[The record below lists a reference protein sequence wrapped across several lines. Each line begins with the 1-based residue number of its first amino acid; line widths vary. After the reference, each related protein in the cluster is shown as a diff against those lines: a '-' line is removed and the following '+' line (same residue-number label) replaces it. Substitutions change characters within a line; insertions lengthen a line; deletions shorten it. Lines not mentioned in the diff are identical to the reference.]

1 MLEIVYHILI
11 GLSERGAA
19 FLEKLEI
26 TGGRPLFGEI
36 AVCGAKN
43 AAVAIIPAALLV
55 NGVCRIENIPNI
67 KDVRLIID
75 MLVQLGAKVTYI
87 NDTTIQVDSTKLKTH
102 IAPSELASKMRAS
115 YYLLGALLGR
125 MNKAEVSLPGG
136 CNFGVRP
143 IDLHEKGFKAL
154 GAKVDIEEGIVF
166 AEAEKLVGTNIYL
179 DTVSVGATINIMLA
193 AALAKGKTVIENAAK
208 EPHIVDVANFLNAM
222 GANVRGAGTDVI
234 RITGVSEMRG
244 GSYSIIPD
252 QIEAG
257 TFMLLAA
264 AAGGE
269 VLVRNIIPKHMD
281 TIVSKLEEMGVKVT
295 EYDDSIRI
303 ERTGE
308 LKGAHVRT
316 MPYPGFPTDMQPQM
330 VALLSTVSGK
340 SVMVEDVW
348 ENRYQYVDQLRLMGA
363 QIEVSGKR
371 ASIDG
376 AKLHGASVT
385 ATDLRAGA
393 ALIIAAAAT
402 DGVTEILSPHYID
415 RGYSDIER
423 RLRSIGVKIE
433 RIFEAD

>member
-1 MLEIVYHILI
+1 M
-11 GLSERGAA
+11 
-19 FLEKLEI
+19 EKLKI
-26 TGGRPLFGEI
+26 TGGNPLFGEI

-55 NGVCRIENIPNI
+55 NGVCRIENIPDI
-67 KDVRLIID
+67 KDVRRIVE

-87 NDTTIQVDSTKLKTH
+87 DDTTILVDSTKLKTH
-102 IAPSELASKMRAS
+102 IAPRELAGKMRAS

-125 MNKAEVSLPGG
+125 MKKAEVALPGG

-143 IDLHEKGFKAL
+143 IDLHEKGFVSMGADFCVED
-154 GAKVDIEEGIVF
+154 GIAKVSADNLHGGNV
-166 AEAEKLVGTNIYL
+166 YL

-193 AALAKGKTVIENAAK
+193 AVLANGKTVIENAAR

-222 GANVRGAGTDVI
+222 GAKVRGAGTDTI
-234 RITGVSEMRG
+234 RITGVEEMRG

-269 VLVRNIIPKHMD
+269 VLVRNIIPRHMD
-281 TIVSKLEEMGVKVT
+281 CLVSKLEEMGVKIT
-295 EYDDSIRI
+295 QYDDSVRV
-303 ERTGE
+303 ERTGQ
-308 LKGAHVRT
+308 LRGISVRT
-316 MPYPGFPTDMQPQM
+316 MPYPGFPTDLQPQI
-330 VALLSTVSGK
+330 VAMLSTVNGK
-340 SVMVEDVW
+340 SVVLEDVW
-348 ENRYQYVDQLRLMGA
+348 ESRFQYVEQLVNMGA
-363 QIEVSGKR
+363 DIKIEGKR
-371 ASIDG
+371 AIINGGHLSG
-376 AKLHGASVT
+376 ADVT

-393 ALIIAAAAT
+393 ALMIAGAAAE
-402 DGVTEILSPHYID
+402 GVTCIASPHYID

-423 RLRSIGVKIE
+423 RLRSVGVKIE

>member
-1 MLEIVYHILI
+1 M
-11 GLSERGAA
+11 
-19 FLEKLEI
+19 EKLEI
-26 TGGRPLFGEI
+26 TGGKPLFGEI

-43 AAVAIIPAALLV
+43 AAVAIIPATLLV
-55 NGVCRIENIPNI
+55 SGVCRIENIPDI

-75 MLVQLGAKVTYI
+75 MLVSLGAKVTYI
-87 NDTTIQVDSTKLKTH
+87 NDNTISVDSTKIKTH
-102 IAPSELASKMRAS
+102 IAPTALASKMRAS
-115 YYLLGALLGR
+115 YYFLGALLGR
-125 MNKAEVSLPGG
+125 MKKAEVALPGG

-143 IDLHEKGFKAL
+143 IDLHEKGFRAL
-154 GAKVDIEEGIVF
+154 GADVDVKDGIVSV
-166 AEAEKLVGTNIYL
+166 EAKKLKGNSIYL

-193 AALAKGKTVIENAAK
+193 AVLSEGKTIIENAAK

-222 GANVRGAGTDVI
+222 GAQVRGAGTDVI
-234 RITGVSEMRG
+234 RITGVREMRG
-244 GSYSIIPD
+244 GTYSIIPD

-269 VLVRNIIPKHMD
+269 VLVRNIIPKHMESL
-281 TIVSKLEEMGVKVT
+281 VSKLEEMGVNVT

-303 ERTGE
+303 ESTGK
-308 LKGAHVRT
+308 LSGAQVRT
-316 MPYPGFPTDMQPQM
+316 KPYPGFPTDLQPQM
-330 VALLSTVSGK
+330 VALLSTANGK
-340 SVMVEDVW
+340 STMIEDVW
-348 ENRYQYVDQLRLMGA
+348 DNRYQYVDELKKMGA
-363 QIEVSGKR
+363 MIE
-371 ASIDG
+371 IDG
-376 AKLHGASVT
+376 KKAKIEGKKLTGASVT

-393 ALIIAAAAT
+393 AMIIAAAAT

>member
-1 MLEIVYHILI
+1 M
-11 GLSERGAA
+11 
-19 FLEKLEI
+19 LEKLKI
-26 TGGRPLFGEI
+26 TGGNQLFGEI

-55 NGVCRIENIPNI
+55 NGVCRIENIPDI

-75 MLVQLGAKVTYI
+75 MLVELGASVTYVD
-87 NDTTIQVDSTKLKTH
+87 DTTIEVNASKLKTH
-102 IAPSELASKMRAS
+102 IAPSLLASKMRAS

-125 MNKAEVSLPGG
+125 MNRAEVSLPGG
-136 CNFGVRP
+136 CNFGTRP
-143 IDLHEKGFKAL
+143 IDLHEKGFRAM
-154 GAKVDIEEGIVF
+154 GAEVRIEEGIVY
-166 AEAEKLVGTNIYL
+166 AEAEKLTGSTIYL

-193 AALAKGKTVIENAAK
+193 AVLAKGRTVIENAAK

-234 RITGVSEMRG
+234 RINGVSEMRG

-269 VLVRNIIPKHMD
+269 VLVRNIIPRHMNCL
-281 TIVSKLEEMGVKVT
+281 TSKLEEMGVNVT

-303 ERTGE
+303 ERDGQLRGTSV
-308 LKGAHVRT
+308 KT
-316 MPYPGFPTDMQPQM
+316 MPYPGFPTDLQPQM
-330 VALLSTVSGK
+330 VALLATVSGK
-340 SVMVEDVW
+340 STVVENVW
-348 ENRYQYVDQLRLMGA
+348 DNRFQYIDQLLKMGA
-363 QIEVSGKR
+363 DIT
-371 ASIDG
+371 IDG
-376 AKLHGASVT
+376 RSAKISGNSLSGAEVT

-393 ALIIAAAAT
+393 ALIIAGAAAE
-402 DGVTEILSPHYID
+402 GVTEISSPHYID

>member
-1 MLEIVYHILI
+1 M
-11 GLSERGAA
+11 
-19 FLEKLEI
+19 LEKLKI
-26 TGGRPLFGEI
+26 TGGKQLFGEI

-55 NGVCRIENIPNI
+55 NGVCRIENIPDI
-67 KDVRLIID
+67 KDVRLIIE
-75 MLVQLGAKVTYI
+75 MLVKLGARVTYVD
-87 NDTTIQVDSTKLKTH
+87 DTTIEVDSSKLKTH
-102 IAPSELASKMRAS
+102 IAPCELASRMRAS

-125 MNKAEVSLPGG
+125 MKRAEVSLPGG
-136 CNFGVRP
+136 CNFGTRP
-143 IDLHEKGFKAL
+143 IDLHEKGFRAM
-154 GAKVDIEEGIVF
+154 GATVEIKDGIVYT
-166 AEAEKLVGTNIYL
+166 EARQLTGTTIYL

-193 AALAKGKTVIENAAK
+193 AVLAKGRTVIENAAK

-234 RITGVSEMRG
+234 RINGVPEMKG
-244 GSYSIIPD
+244 GTYSIIPD

-269 VLVRNIIPKHMD
+269 VLVRNIIPTHMNCL
-281 TIVSKLEEMGVKVT
+281 TSKLEEMGVNVT

-303 ERTGE
+303 ERDGN
-308 LKGAHVRT
+308 LKGTSVRT
-316 MPYPGFPTDMQPQM
+316 MPYPGFPTDLQPQM
-330 VALLSTVSGK
+330 VALLSTVGGK
-340 SVMVEDVW
+340 STVDENVW
-348 ENRYQYVDQLRLMGA
+348 DNRFQYIDQLLNMGA
-363 QIEVSGKR
+363 DITINGRRANISGTT
-371 ASIDG
+371 
-376 AKLHGASVT
+376 LHGAEVT

-393 ALIIAAAAT
+393 ALIIAGAAAE
-402 DGVTEILSPHYID
+402 GVTEIASPHYID

>member
-1 MLEIVYHILI
+1 M
-11 GLSERGAA
+11 
-19 FLEKLEI
+19 LEKLKI
-26 TGGRPLFGEI
+26 TGGKQLFGEI

-55 NGVCRIENIPNI
+55 NGVCRIENIPDI

-75 MLVQLGAKVTYI
+75 MLVRLGASVTYVD
-87 NDTTIQVDSTKLKTH
+87 DTTIEVNSSKLKTH
-102 IAPSELASKMRAS
+102 IAPMELASRMRAS

-125 MNKAEVSLPGG
+125 MNRAEVSLPGG
-136 CNFGVRP
+136 CNFGTRP
-143 IDLHEKGFKAL
+143 IDLHEKGFRAM
-154 GAKVDIEEGIVF
+154 GATVEIKDGIVYT
-166 AEAEKLVGTNIYL
+166 EAQQLTGTTIYL

-193 AALAKGKTVIENAAK
+193 AVLAKGRTVIENAAK

-234 RITGVSEMRG
+234 RINGVPEMKG
-244 GSYSIIPD
+244 GTYSIIPD

-269 VLVRNIIPKHMD
+269 VLVRNIIPTHMNCL
-281 TIVSKLEEMGVKVT
+281 TSKLEEMGVNVT

-303 ERTGE
+303 ESDGN
-308 LKGAHVRT
+308 LKGTSVRT
-316 MPYPGFPTDMQPQM
+316 MPYPGFPTDLQPQM
-330 VALLSTVSGK
+330 VALLSTVGGK
-340 SVMVEDVW
+340 STVDENVW
-348 ENRYQYVDQLRLMGA
+348 DNRFQYISELLNMGA
-363 QIEVSGKR
+363 DITINGRRANISGTT
-371 ASIDG
+371 
-376 AKLHGASVT
+376 LHGAEVT

-393 ALIIAAAAT
+393 ALIIAGAAAE
-402 DGVTEILSPHYID
+402 GVTEIASPHYID

>member
-1 MLEIVYHILI
+1 M
-11 GLSERGAA
+11 
-19 FLEKLEI
+19 EKLKI
-26 TGGRPLFGEI
+26 TGGNQLFGEI

-55 NGVCRIENIPNI
+55 DGICRIENIPDI

-75 MLVQLGAKVTYI
+75 MLVQLGASVTYVD
-87 NDTTIQVDSTKLKTH
+87 DTTIEVNSSKLKTH
-102 IAPSELASKMRAS
+102 IAPSTLASKMRAS

-136 CNFGVRP
+136 CNFGTRP
-143 IDLHEKGFKAL
+143 IDLHEKGFRAL
-154 GAKVDIEEGIVF
+154 GAKIDIEEGIVF
-166 AEAEKLVGTNIYL
+166 AEAEKLTGSTIYL

-193 AALAKGKTVIENAAK
+193 AVLAKGRTVIENAAK

-234 RITGVSEMRG
+234 RITGVPQMRG

-269 VLVRNIIPKHMD
+269 VLVRNIIPRHMNCL
-281 TIVSKLEEMGVKVT
+281 TTKLEEMGVNVT

-303 ERTGE
+303 QRDGV
-308 LKGAHVRT
+308 LHGASVRT
-316 MPYPGFPTDMQPQM
+316 MPYPGFPTDLQPQV
-330 VALLSTVSGK
+330 VALMATVEGKSTVD
-340 SVMVEDVW
+340 ENVW
-348 ENRYQYVDQLRLMGA
+348 DNRFQYVDQLLAMGA
-363 QIEVSGKR
+363 DIKISGRR
-371 ASIDG
+371 ASITG
-376 AKLHGASVT
+376 ASLHGAEVT

-393 ALIIAAAAT
+393 ALIIAGAAAE
-402 DGVTEILSPHYID
+402 GVTEISSPHYID

>member
-1 MLEIVYHILI
+1 M
-11 GLSERGAA
+11 
-19 FLEKLEI
+19 LEKLKI
-26 TGGRPLFGEI
+26 TGLNQLFGEI

-55 NGVCRIENIPNI
+55 DGICRIENIPDI

-75 MLVQLGAKVTYI
+75 MLVQLGASVTYVS
-87 NDTTIQVDSTKLKTH
+87 DTTIEVNSSNLKTH
-102 IAPSELASKMRAS
+102 VAPRDLASRMRAS

-136 CNFGVRP
+136 CNFGTRP
-143 IDLHEKGFKAL
+143 IDLHEKGFRAM
-154 GAKVDIEEGIVF
+154 GAEVKIEDGIVF
-166 AEAEKLVGTNIYL
+166 AEAQKLTGSTIYL

-193 AALAKGKTVIENAAK
+193 AVLAKGKTVIENAAK

-234 RITGVSEMRG
+234 RITGVSQMKG

-269 VLVRNIIPKHMD
+269 VLVRNIIPTHMNCL
-281 TIVSKLEEMGVKVT
+281 TTKLEEMGVRVT

-303 ERTGE
+303 ERD
-308 LKGAHVRT
+308 GALRGTSVAT
-316 MPYPGFPTDMQPQM
+316 MPYPGFPTDLQPQM
-330 VALLSTVSGK
+330 VALLSTVAGDSLIQ
-340 SVMVEDVW
+340 ENVW
-348 ENRYQYVDQLRLMGA
+348 DNRFQYVDQLRKMGA
-363 QIEVSGKR
+363 DIK
-371 ASIDG
+371 IDG
-376 AKLHGASVT
+376 RKARISGTHLQGTEVT

-393 ALIIAAAAT
+393 ALIIAGAAAN
-402 DGVTEILSPHYID
+402 GVTEISSPHYID

>member
-1 MLEIVYHILI
+1 M
-11 GLSERGAA
+11 
-19 FLEKLEI
+19 EKLKI
-26 TGGRPLFGEI
+26 TGGKQLFGEI

-55 NGVCRIENIPNI
+55 DGVCRIENIPDI

-75 MLVQLGAKVTYI
+75 MLVQLGASVTYV
-87 NDTTIQVDSTKLKTH
+87 NDTTIEVNSSNLKTH
-102 IAPSELASKMRAS
+102 IAPYDLASRMRAS
-115 YYLLGALLGR
+115 YYLLGALIGR

-136 CNFGVRP
+136 CNFGTRP
-143 IDLHEKGFKAL
+143 IDLHEKGFRAL
-154 GAKVDIEEGIVF
+154 GTEINIKDGIVF
-166 AEAEKLVGTNIYL
+166 AEAQKLTGSTIYL

-193 AALAKGKTVIENAAK
+193 AVLAKGRTVIENAAK

-234 RITGVSEMRG
+234 RITGVDRMRG

-264 AAGGE
+264 ATGGN
-269 VLVRNIIPKHMD
+269 VLVRNIIPRHMNCL
-281 TIVSKLEEMGVKVT
+281 TTKLEEMGVTVT

-303 ERTGE
+303 ERDGTLRGVSV
-308 LKGAHVRT
+308 AT
-316 MPYPGFPTDMQPQM
+316 MPYPGFPTDLQPQM
-330 VALLSTVSGK
+330 VAILSTVDGSS
-340 SVMVEDVW
+340 SVQENVW
-348 ENRYQYVDQLRLMGA
+348 DNRFQYIDQLIAMGA
-363 QIEVSGKR
+363 DIEVEGRR
-371 ASIDG
+371 AKIKGTS
-376 AKLHGASVT
+376 LHGAEVT

-393 ALIIAAAAT
+393 ALIIAGAT
-402 DGVTEILSPHYID
+402 ADGVTEIASPHYID

>member
-1 MLEIVYHILI
+1 M
-11 GLSERGAA
+11 
-19 FLEKLEI
+19 LEKLKI
-26 TGGRPLFGEI
+26 TGGNQLFGEI

-55 NGVCRIENIPNI
+55 NGICRIENIPDI

-75 MLVQLGAKVTYI
+75 MLVQLGASVTYV
-87 NDTTIQVDSTKLKTH
+87 NDTTIEVNASNLKTH
-102 IAPSELASKMRAS
+102 IAPRELASRMRAS

-125 MNKAEVSLPGG
+125 MNRAEVSLPGG
-136 CNFGVRP
+136 CNFGTRP
-143 IDLHEKGFKAL
+143 IDLHEKGFRAM
-154 GAKVDIEEGIVF
+154 GAQIDIDDGIVY
-166 AEAEKLVGTNIYL
+166 AQAQRLTGSTIYL

-193 AALAKGKTVIENAAK
+193 AVLAKGRTVIENAAK

-269 VLVRNIIPKHMD
+269 VLVRNIIPRHMNCL
-281 TIVSKLEEMGVKVT
+281 TSKLEEMGVNIT
-295 EYDDSIRI
+295 EYDDSIRV
-303 ERTGE
+303 ERDTEIRGTSV
-308 LKGAHVRT
+308 KT
-316 MPYPGFPTDMQPQM
+316 MPYPGFPTDLQPQM
-330 VALLSTVSGK
+330 VALLSTVNGK
-340 SVMVEDVW
+340 SSVDENVW
-348 ENRYQYVDQLRLMGA
+348 DNRYQYVDQLLAMGA
-363 QIEVSGKR
+363 DIEIEGRR
-371 ASIDG
+371 ANICG
-376 AKLHGASVT
+376 TKLHGAEVT

-393 ALIIAAAAT
+393 ALIIAGAAAE
-402 DGVTEILSPHYID
+402 GVTEIASPHYID

>member
-1 MLEIVYHILI
+1 M
-11 GLSERGAA
+11 
-19 FLEKLEI
+19 EKLKI
-26 TGGRPLFGEI
+26 TGGKQLFGEI

-55 NGVCRIENIPNI
+55 NGVCRIENIPDI

-75 MLVQLGAKVTYI
+75 MLVRLGASVTYVD
-87 NDTTIQVDSTKLKTH
+87 DTTIEVNSSKLKTH
-102 IAPSELASKMRAS
+102 IAPMELASRMRAS

-125 MNKAEVSLPGG
+125 MNRAEVSLPGG
-136 CNFGVRP
+136 CNFGTRP
-143 IDLHEKGFKAL
+143 IDLHEKGFRAM
-154 GAKVDIEEGIVF
+154 GATVEIKDGIVYT
-166 AEAEKLVGTNIYL
+166 EAQQLTGTTIYL

-193 AALAKGKTVIENAAK
+193 AVLAKGRTVIENAAK

-234 RITGVSEMRG
+234 RINGVPEMKG
-244 GSYSIIPD
+244 GTYSIIPD

-269 VLVRNIIPKHMD
+269 VLVRNIIPTHMNCL
-281 TIVSKLEEMGVKVT
+281 TSKLEEMGVNVT

-303 ERTGE
+303 ESDGN
-308 LKGAHVRT
+308 LKGTSVRT
-316 MPYPGFPTDMQPQM
+316 MPYPGFPTDLQPQM
-330 VALLSTVSGK
+330 VALLSTVGGK
-340 SVMVEDVW
+340 STVDENVW
-348 ENRYQYVDQLRLMGA
+348 DNRFQYISELLNMGA
-363 QIEVSGKR
+363 DITINGRRANISGTT
-371 ASIDG
+371 
-376 AKLHGASVT
+376 LHGAEVT

-393 ALIIAAAAT
+393 ALIIAGAAAE
-402 DGVTEILSPHYID
+402 GVTEIASPHYID

>member
-1 MLEIVYHILI
+1 M
-11 GLSERGAA
+11 
-19 FLEKLEI
+19 LEKLKI
-26 TGGRPLFGEI
+26 TGGNQLFGEI

-55 NGVCRIENIPNI
+55 NGVCRIENIPDI

-75 MLVQLGAKVTYI
+75 MLVRLGASVTYVD
-87 NDTTIQVDSTKLKTH
+87 DTTIEVNSSRLKTH
-102 IAPSELASKMRAS
+102 IAPTELASRMRAS

-125 MNKAEVSLPGG
+125 MNRAEVSLPGG
-136 CNFGVRP
+136 CNFGTRP
-143 IDLHEKGFKAL
+143 IDLHEKGFRAM
-154 GAKVDIEEGIVF
+154 GATVEIKDGIVYT
-166 AEAEKLVGTNIYL
+166 EAQQLTGTTIYL

-193 AALAKGKTVIENAAK
+193 AVLAKGRTVIENAAK

-234 RITGVSEMRG
+234 RINGVPEMKG
-244 GSYSIIPD
+244 GTYSIIPD

-269 VLVRNIIPKHMD
+269 VLVRNIIPTHMNCL
-281 TIVSKLEEMGVKVT
+281 TSKLEEMGVNVT

-303 ERTGE
+303 ESDGN
-308 LKGAHVRT
+308 LKGTSVRT
-316 MPYPGFPTDMQPQM
+316 MPYPGFPTDLQPQM
-330 VALLSTVSGK
+330 VALLSTVGGK
-340 SVMVEDVW
+340 STVDENVW
-348 ENRYQYVDQLRLMGA
+348 DNRFQYISELLSMGA
-363 QIEVSGKR
+363 DITINGRR
-371 ASIDG
+371 ASISG
-376 AKLHGASVT
+376 ATLHGAEVT

-393 ALIIAAAAT
+393 ALIIAGAAAE
-402 DGVTEILSPHYID
+402 GVTEISSPHYID

>member
-1 MLEIVYHILI
+1 M
-11 GLSERGAA
+11 
-19 FLEKLEI
+19 LEKLKI
-26 TGGRPLFGEI
+26 TGGNQLFGEI

-55 NGVCRIENIPNI
+55 NGICRIENIPDI

-75 MLVQLGAKVTYI
+75 MLVELGASVTYVD
-87 NDTTIQVDSTKLKTH
+87 DTTIEVNASKLKTH
-102 IAPSELASKMRAS
+102 IAPSLLASKMRAS

-125 MNKAEVSLPGG
+125 MNRAEVSLPGG
-136 CNFGVRP
+136 CNFGTRP
-143 IDLHEKGFKAL
+143 IDLHEKGFCAL
-154 GAKVDIEEGIVF
+154 GAEVKIEEGIVY
-166 AEAEKLVGTNIYL
+166 AEAEKLTGSTIYL

-193 AALAKGKTVIENAAK
+193 AVLAKGRTVIENAAK

-234 RITGVSEMRG
+234 RINGVSEMRG

-269 VLVRNIIPKHMD
+269 VLVRNIIPRHMNCL
-281 TIVSKLEEMGVKVT
+281 TSKLEEMGVNVT

-303 ERTGE
+303 ERDGKLRGTS
-308 LKGAHVRT
+308 VRT
-316 MPYPGFPTDMQPQM
+316 MPYPGFPTDLQPQM
-330 VALLSTVSGK
+330 VALLATVDGKSTV
-340 SVMVEDVW
+340 VENVW
-348 ENRYQYVDQLRLMGA
+348 DNRFQYIDQLLKMGA
-363 QIEVSGKR
+363 DI
-371 ASIDG
+371 AIDG
-376 AKLHGASVT
+376 RSAKISGNSLSGAEVT

-393 ALIIAAAAT
+393 ALIIAGAAAE
-402 DGVTEILSPHYID
+402 GVTEISSPHYID

>member
-1 MLEIVYHILI
+1 M
-11 GLSERGAA
+11 
-19 FLEKLEI
+19 EKLKI
-26 TGGRPLFGEI
+26 TGGNQLFGEI

-55 NGVCRIENIPNI
+55 DGVCRIENVPDI

-75 MLVQLGAKVTYI
+75 MLVQLGASVTYV
-87 NDTTIQVDSTKLKTH
+87 NDTTIEVNSSNLKTH
-102 IAPSELASKMRAS
+102 IAPGDLASRMRAS
-115 YYLLGALLGR
+115 YYLLGALIGR
-125 MNKAEVSLPGG
+125 MSKAEVSLPGG
-136 CNFGVRP
+136 CNFGTRP
-143 IDLHEKGFKAL
+143 IDLHEKGFRAL
-154 GAKVDIEEGIVF
+154 GADVKIEDGIVF
-166 AEAEKLVGTNIYL
+166 AEAPKLIGSTIYL

-193 AALAKGKTVIENAAK
+193 AVLAKGRTVIENAAR

-234 RITGVSEMRG
+234 RITGVSQMRG

-264 AAGGE
+264 ATGGN
-269 VLVRNIIPKHMD
+269 VLVRNIIPRHMNCL
-281 TIVSKLEEMGVKVT
+281 TTKLEEMGVTVT

-303 ERTGE
+303 ERDEALRGVSV
-308 LKGAHVRT
+308 AT
-316 MPYPGFPTDMQPQM
+316 MPYPGFPTDLQPQM
-330 VALLSTVSGK
+330 VALLSTV
-340 SVMVEDVW
+340 EDNSTVQENVW
-348 ENRYQYVDQLRLMGA
+348 DNRFQYVDQLVKLGADIKIDGRRAKITGA
-363 QIEVSGKR
+363 Q
-371 ASIDG
+371 
-376 AKLHGASVT
+376 LHGGEVC

-393 ALIIAAAAT
+393 ALIIAGAAAE
-402 DGVTEILSPHYID
+402 GVTEIASPHYID

>member
-1 MLEIVYHILI
+1 M
-11 GLSERGAA
+11 
-19 FLEKLEI
+19 EKLKI
-26 TGGRPLFGEI
+26 TGGNPLFGEI

-55 NGVCRIENIPNI
+55 NGVCRIENIPDI
-67 KDVRLIID
+67 KDVRRIVE

-87 NDTTIQVDSTKLKTH
+87 DDTTILVDSTKLKTH
-102 IAPSELASKMRAS
+102 IAPRELAGKMRAS

-125 MNKAEVSLPGG
+125 MKKAEVALPGG

-143 IDLHEKGFKAL
+143 IDLHEKGFVSMGADFCVED
-154 GAKVDIEEGIVF
+154 GIAKVSADNLHGGNV
-166 AEAEKLVGTNIYL
+166 YL

-193 AALAKGKTVIENAAK
+193 AVLANGKTVIENAAR

-222 GANVRGAGTDVI
+222 GAKVRGAGTDTI
-234 RITGVSEMRG
+234 RITGVEEMRG

-269 VLVRNIIPKHMD
+269 VLVRNIIPRHMD
-281 TIVSKLEEMGVKVT
+281 CLVSKLEEMGVKIT
-295 EYDDSIRI
+295 QYDDSIRV
-303 ERTGE
+303 ERTGQ
-308 LKGAHVRT
+308 LRGISVRT
-316 MPYPGFPTDMQPQM
+316 MPYPGFPTDLQPQI
-330 VALLSTVSGK
+330 VAMLSTVNGK
-340 SVMVEDVW
+340 SVVLEDVW
-348 ENRYQYVDQLRLMGA
+348 ESRFQYVEQLVNMGA
-363 QIEVSGKR
+363 DIKIEGKR
-371 ASIDG
+371 AIINGGRLSG
-376 AKLHGASVT
+376 ADVT

-393 ALIIAAAAT
+393 ALMIAGAAAE
-402 DGVTEILSPHYID
+402 GVTCIASPHYID

-423 RLRSIGVKIE
+423 RLRSVGVKIE

>member
-1 MLEIVYHILI
+1 M
-11 GLSERGAA
+11 
-19 FLEKLEI
+19 LEKLKI
-26 TGGRPLFGEI
+26 TGGNQLFGEI

-55 NGVCRIENIPNI
+55 NGICRIENIPDI

-75 MLVQLGAKVTYI
+75 MLVELGASVTYVD
-87 NDTTIQVDSTKLKTH
+87 DTTIEVNASKLKTH
-102 IAPSELASKMRAS
+102 IAPTLLASKMRAS

-125 MNKAEVSLPGG
+125 MNRAEVSLPGG
-136 CNFGVRP
+136 CNFGTRP
-143 IDLHEKGFKAL
+143 IDLHEKGFCAL
-154 GAKVDIEEGIVF
+154 GAEVRIEEGIVY
-166 AEAEKLVGTNIYL
+166 AEAEKLTGSTIYL

-193 AALAKGKTVIENAAK
+193 AVLAKGRTVIENAAK

-234 RITGVSEMRG
+234 RINGVPEMRG

-269 VLVRNIIPKHMD
+269 VLVRNIIPRHMNCL
-281 TIVSKLEEMGVKVT
+281 TSKLEEMGVNVT

-303 ERTGE
+303 ERDGKLCGTS
-308 LKGAHVRT
+308 VRT
-316 MPYPGFPTDMQPQM
+316 MPYPGFPTDLQPQM
-330 VALLSTVSGK
+330 VALLATVDGKSTV
-340 SVMVEDVW
+340 VENVW
-348 ENRYQYVDQLRLMGA
+348 DNRFQYIDQLLRMGA
-363 QIEVSGKR
+363 DIT
-371 ASIDG
+371 IDG
-376 AKLHGASVT
+376 RSAKISGNSLSGAEVT

-393 ALIIAAAAT
+393 ALIIAGAAAE
-402 DGVTEILSPHYID
+402 GVTEISSPHYID

>member
-1 MLEIVYHILI
+1 M
-11 GLSERGAA
+11 
-19 FLEKLEI
+19 EKLKI
-26 TGGRPLFGEI
+26 TGGNQLFGEI

-55 NGVCRIENIPNI
+55 NGVCRIENVPDI

-75 MLVQLGAKVTYI
+75 MLVQLGASVTYV
-87 NDTTIQVDSTKLKTH
+87 NDTTIEVNSSNLKTH
-102 IAPSELASKMRAS
+102 IAPCDLASRMRAS
-115 YYLLGALLGR
+115 YYLVGALIGR

-136 CNFGVRP
+136 CNFGTRP
-143 IDLHEKGFKAL
+143 IDLHERGFRAL
-154 GAKVDIEEGIVF
+154 GADVRIEDGIVV
-166 AEAEKLVGTNIYL
+166 AEAQELSGTTIYL

-193 AALAKGKTVIENAAK
+193 AVLAKGRTVIENAAK

-234 RITGVSEMRG
+234 RITGVSQMKG

-264 AAGGE
+264 ATGGN
-269 VLVRNIIPKHMD
+269 VLVRNIIPKHMNCL
-281 TIVSKLEEMGVKVT
+281 TTKLEEMGVAVT

-303 ERTGE
+303 ERD
-308 LKGAHVRT
+308 GALRGVSVTT
-316 MPYPGFPTDMQPQM
+316 MPYPGFPTDLQPQM
-330 VALLSTVSGK
+330 VALLSTVEASS
-340 SVMVEDVW
+340 SVRENVW
-348 ENRYQYVDQLRLMGA
+348 DNRFQYIDQLLAMGA
-363 QIEVSGKR
+363 KISGGKLSGAEVS
-371 ASIDG
+371 
-376 AKLHGASVT
+376 

-393 ALIIAAAAT
+393 ALIIAGAAA
-402 DGVTEILSPHYID
+402 DGVTEISSPHYID

-433 RIFEAD
+433 RIFKAD

>member
-1 MLEIVYHILI
+1 M
-11 GLSERGAA
+11 
-19 FLEKLEI
+19 EKLKI
-26 TGGRPLFGEI
+26 TGGKQLFGEI

-55 NGVCRIENIPNI
+55 DGVCRIENIPDI

-75 MLVQLGAKVTYI
+75 MLVQLGASVTYV
-87 NDTTIQVDSTKLKTH
+87 NDTTIEVNSSNLKTH
-102 IAPSELASKMRAS
+102 IAPCDLASRMRAS
-115 YYLLGALLGR
+115 YYLLGALIGR

-136 CNFGVRP
+136 CNFGTRP
-143 IDLHEKGFKAL
+143 IDLHEKGFRAL
-154 GAKVDIEEGIVF
+154 GADVRIEDGIVF
-166 AEAEKLVGTNIYL
+166 AQAEKLVGSTIYL

-193 AALAKGKTVIENAAK
+193 AVLAKGRTVIENAAK

-234 RITGVSEMRG
+234 RINGVSQMRG

-264 AAGGE
+264 ATGGN
-269 VLVRNIIPKHMD
+269 VLVRNIIPRHMNCL
-281 TIVSKLEEMGVKVT
+281 TTKLEEMGVTVT

-303 ERTGE
+303 ERDGN
-308 LKGAHVRT
+308 LRGVSVAT
-316 MPYPGFPTDMQPQM
+316 MPYPGFPTDLQPQM
-330 VALLSTVSGK
+330 VAILSTIDGNSTVQ
-340 SVMVEDVW
+340 ENVW
-348 ENRYQYVDQLRLMGA
+348 DNRFQYIDQLLAMGA
-363 QIEVSGKR
+363 NIT
-371 ASIDG
+371 IDG
-376 AKLHGASVT
+376 RRAKITGTTLHGAEVT

-393 ALIIAAAAT
+393 ALIIAGAAT
-402 DGVTEILSPHYID
+402 DGVTEIASPHYID